1 MILNS
6 NSVEKE
12 ILFDQRLNDGSSALM
27 LAIESNNVR
36 LIQFMMENNVNEGPR
51 NDGKTIPMSLTN
63 YSQNDLVKHFLENGH
78 DIFAKD
84 DQGRDILYHLISKWR
99 PNYEIRIKLF
109 EFLIH
114 NGLSPNHKFILM
126 GGEVKS
132 LVHHVL
138 FQTELAV
145 VVIRLGADYMK
156 FRKFKFFTHR
166 LKREIREFG
175 CEIQDPTEIIPFQN
189 DPVKYLFLSVI
200 HNRMDILKEIL
211 IQLDCTELRDSSGDN
226 ILGVSLISYRMNI
239 FEFIM
244 KQLNWKTMMKHK
256 NNEGLLPIHIALQRN
271 NYVAVRTFCECNDE
285 PLNID
290 RLCFQKTRIHR
301 ELFYFL
307 RQWKL
312 IKISKSMDT
321 KFHFQ

>member
-1 MILNS
+1 MVKMILNS

-12 ILFDQRLNDGSSALM
+12 ILFDQQLNDGSSALM
-27 LAIESNNVR
+27 LAIESENLELIKFMMANNVK
-36 LIQFMMENNVNEGPR
+36 EDPR
-51 NDGKTIPMSLTN
+51 NDGKTIVMSLAYHGN
-63 YSQNDLVKHFLENGH
+63 FDLVKHFLENGH

-84 DQGRDILYHLISKWR
+84 DQGRDILYHLISKR
-99 PNYEIRIKLF
+99 GPNYEKRIKIF
-109 EFLIH
+109 KFLIH
-114 NGLSPNHKFILM
+114 NGFSPNHKFETINEEQKYLIEMVEYDLAILII
-126 GGEVKS
+126 
-132 LVHHVL
+132 
-138 FQTELAV
+138 Q
-145 VVIRLGADYMK
+145 LGANKVRPQLM
-156 FRKFKFFTHR
+156 
-166 LKREIREFG
+166 REIRELECG
-175 CEIQDPTEIIPFQN
+175 IQDPIEVIPYQN
-189 DPVKYLFLSVI
+189 DPIKYLFLSVI
-200 HNRMDILKEIL
+200 HNRMDVLKEIL
-211 IQLDCTELRDSSGDN
+211 RQYDCTNLTYSSGDN